1 MTTEVTKH
9 DGRFYS
15 VYFETGEIFGRIK
28 TDEDFSEYTIKA
40 ATLVDVDYR
49 SVLIRFTPDQIDRL
63 ISGYLRRALLDS
75 ANDAIKEYKSTKQ

>member
-28 TDEDFSEYTIKA
+28 ASEDFSEYTINA
-40 ATLVDVDYR
+40 ASSIDIGHG
-49 SVLIRFTPDQIDRL
+49 SVLIKFTPDQIDRL

-75 ANDAIKEYKSTKQ
+75 AKAAIEEYKTNKQ